1 VEQARRWRS
10 AARYGRLAAMTLLR
24 RLVIACLVLVA
35 VAAPV
40 ALAAGD
46 GKYKGHVKGD
56 ESAKV
61 TVKVKDNR
69 VTKFV
74 ANVYA
79 SCGYSNLIITV
90 AYPPAGAKKGTSAKI
105 KNGKFK
111 AVFKGSPDVEDD
123 KRTVSGTFN
132 GKKVS
137 GKIKV
142 EGLCSVDKQYSA
154 KR

>member
-1 VEQARRWRS
+1 
-10 AARYGRLAAMTLLR
+10 MTLLR
-24 RLVIACLVLVA
+24 RLVIACLVSAA

-40 ALAAGD
+40 ALAAGS
-46 GKYKGHVKGD
+46 GKYKGSVTGD

-90 AYPPAGAKKGTSAKI
+90 AYPPVGKKGATAKI

-111 AVFKGSPDVEDD
+111 VVFKGSPDVEDD
-123 KRTVSGTFN
+123 KRTVSGAFN

-142 EGLCSVDKQYSA
+142 EGLCSADERYSA

>member
-1 VEQARRWRS
+1 
-10 AARYGRLAAMTLLR
+10 MTLLR
-24 RLVIACLVLVA
+24 RLVIACLATAA

-40 ALAAGD
+40 ALAAGN
-46 GKYKGHVKGD
+46 GKYKGSVKGD
-56 ESAKV
+56 ESQDV
-61 TVKVKDNR
+61 VVKVKDNR

-74 ANVYA
+74 GHVYG
-79 SCGYSNLIITV
+79 SCGYTNLMLTV

-111 AVFKGSPDVEDD
+111 VVFKGSPDAEDD
-123 KRTVSGTFN
+123 KRTVKGTFN

>member
-1 VEQARRWRS
+1 
-10 AARYGRLAAMTLLR
+10 MTLLR
-24 RLVIACLVLVA
+24 RLLIAALVVTA

-46 GKYKGHVKGD
+46 GKYKGSVPGD
-56 ESAKV
+56 SSQDV
-61 TVKVKDNR
+61 VVKVKDDR
-69 VTKFV
+69 VTKIV
-74 ANVYA
+74 AHVYG
-79 SCGYSNLIITV
+79 SCGYSNLMLTV

-111 AVFKGSPDVEDD
+111 VVFKGSPDVEDD
-123 KRTVSGTFN
+123 KRTVTGTFN
-132 GKKVS
+132 GRNVG

-142 EGLCSVDKQYSA
+142 EGLCSIDKEYSA

>member
-1 VEQARRWRS
+1 
-10 AARYGRLAAMTLLR
+10 MTLLR
-24 RLVIACLVLVA
+24 RLLIAALAVAA

-40 ALAAGD
+40 AFAAGD

-56 ESAKV
+56 KSAEV

-74 ANVYA
+74 GNVYA
-79 SCGYSNLIITV
+79 SCGLSNFIITV
-90 AYPPAGAKKGTSAKI
+90 AYPPAGMKGASAKI

-111 AVFKGSPDVEDD
+111 VVFKGSPDVEDD
-123 KRTVSGTFN
+123 KRTVKGTFS
-132 GKKVS
+132 GSKVS
-137 GKIKV
+137 GSIKV
-142 EGLCSVDKQYSA
+142 EGLCSADDEYTA